1 MNAISPSKAGAALLL
16 GGTLLAPCAQADTQ
30 AVFYNHLVSTAVVA
44 APLLAQDTLFIDTF
58 TTERGS
64 LLQTTTFTVG
74 SGVQSFTGNAAWLVT
89 GANDFGPRLTGVN
102 IDLFD
107 ASHNLVQS
115 DTFAGVLGG
124 FAHSTFSGLLGAGTY
139 TMVAT
144 GVGVRDSVLDIS
156 ITTAVPE
163 PETYAMLLAGLGLIG
178 YSVRRRKTQ
187 A

>member
-1 MNAISPSKAGAALLL
+1 MNSLSVTKAGAALLL
-16 GGTLLAPCAQADTQ
+16 GCTLLAPAAQAETQ

-44 APLLAQDTLFIDTF
+44 TPLLAQDTLFVDTF

-74 SGVQSFTGNAAWLVT
+74 AGVQSFTGNAAWLVT

-107 ASHNLVQS
+107 SSNNLVQS
-115 DTFAGVLGG
+115 DTFTGVLGA
-124 FAHSTFSGLLGAGTY
+124 FAHSTFNGLLGPGTY
-139 TMVAT
+139 TLVASGT
-144 GVGVRDSVLDIS
+144 GVRDSVLDIS

-178 YSVRRRKTQ
+178 YSIRRRKT
-187 A
+187 AA

>member
-1 MNAISPSKAGAALLL
+1 MNSLSVTKAGAALLL
-16 GGTLLAPCAQADTQ
+16 GCTLLAPVAQAETQ

-44 APLLAQDTLFIDTF
+44 TPLLVNDTLFVDTF

-74 SGVQSFTGNAAWLVT
+74 AGVQAFTGNAAWLVT
-89 GANDFGPRLTGVN
+89 GATEFGPRLTGVN

-107 ASHNLVQS
+107 SSNNLVQS
-115 DTFAGVLGG
+115 DTFTGVLGA
-124 FAHSTFSGLLGAGTY
+124 FAHSTFNGLLGPGTY
-139 TMVAT
+139 TLVASGT
-144 GVGVRDSVLDIS
+144 GTRDSVLDIS

-178 YSVRRRKTQ
+178 YSIRRRKTT